1 MSADPFGLAL
11 RELFSL
17 LWLGG
22 TLLPDL
28 VALAALA
35 AGLAAAVALPLP
47 VRALPAPATPGSRAG
62 RVWRAVAAACGTLV
76 PGAWDLLAGRP
87 GLGAL
92 QTLLFGVCYAT
103 ARGARGEGL
112 LASIALPRPSY
123 FGDVPAGV
131 AYLAAPALADAAGL
145 LALALFV
152 ANIPLTVWRVRAAGV
167 FGLRSPR
174 LEAGS

>member
-1 MSADPFGLAL
+1 VSEDPLGLAL
-11 RELFSL
+11 RELFGL

-28 VALAALA
+28 VAWAALA

-47 VRALPAPATPGSRAG
+47 VRALPAPTPSGSRAS
-62 RVWRAVAAACGTLV
+62 RVWRAGAAACGTLV

-87 GLGAL
+87 GVGAL
-92 QTLLFGVCYAT
+92 QTLLFGVCYAA
-103 ARGARGEGL
+103 ARGSRGEGL
-112 LASIALPRPSY
+112 LASIVLPRPSY

-131 AYLAAPALADAAGL
+131 AYLARPALADAAGL

-152 ANIPLTVWRVRAAGV
+152 ANIPVTLWRVRAAGV
-167 FGLRSPR
+167 LGQRSPR
-174 LEAGS
+174 PEVAP